1 MPLRLAL
8 ARQRKSG
15 QLGCACGEATTIYAA
30 CTGGPVAP
38 MAGSP
43 RLAPLMWAAML
54 LPARQPQPG
63 AAPQSCGP
71 APFGIAG
78 ACSGKPTSTAVLFTM
93 LFHEDCF

>member
-8 ARQRKSG
+8 ARQGKSG

-63 AAPQSCGP
+63 QRLKAAGLLRL
-71 APFGIAG
+71 A
-78 ACSGKPTSTAVLFTM
+78 
-93 LFHEDCF
+93 